1 MVYGCTK
8 TVSMVISHT
17 NENLALKARCC
28 DEVKEN
34 VELITDHLAG
44 FLKGFT

>member
-34 VELITDHLAG
+34 VE
-44 FLKGFT
+44 FNYRSSCRVS

>member
-8 TVSMVISHT
+8 TVSMVIGHT
-17 NENLALKARCC
+17 YENLTLKAHCC

-34 VELITDHLAG
+34 VE
-44 FLKGFT
+44 FNYRSSCRVS

>member
-17 NENLALKARCC
+17 YENLTLKAHAHCC
-28 DEVKEN
+28 DEMKEN
-34 VELITDHLAG
+34 VE
-44 FLKGFT
+44 FNYRSSCRVS